1 MGSTTLKHVGQNPG
15 SIMLKSKQWVFLRA
29 SQGMDLVFNVH
40 EQILVRGL
48 QVLLQEE
55 VGRAGTL
62 GPEKE

>member
-1 MGSTTLKHVGQNPG
+1 
-15 SIMLKSKQWVFLRA
+15 MLKSKQWVFLRA

-48 QVLLQEE
+48 QVLSQEE